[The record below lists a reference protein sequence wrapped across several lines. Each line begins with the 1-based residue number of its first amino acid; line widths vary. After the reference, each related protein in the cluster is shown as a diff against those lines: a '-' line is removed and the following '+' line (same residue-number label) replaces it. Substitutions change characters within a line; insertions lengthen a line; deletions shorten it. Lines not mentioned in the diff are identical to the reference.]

1 MNVVHYLKYV
11 SDHNFCLT
19 WVLVSDDWSQ
29 WSLSEGCFTQVKQG
43 FKLIHG
49 EISPGCFFDCKA
61 SCIGMLHTSLF
72 AWQSLHKHLPW
83 KLYGKIQS
91 WLVWQHFRS
100 RPNGTV
106 VKIEICMR
114 SNSGTPLLALLNFLV
129 LICRKVK
136 DHFVFRLRWVTK
148 TSEWQFIFVK
158 TKVLVTFFVQMI
170 TQTTVGFELQ
180 HESCDYVR
188 NCKNRQTATLLCI
201 QWAGIAVWWENRL

>member
-1 MNVVHYLKYV
+1 MTDPSGLSVKVVSHRSSKV
-11 SDHNFCLT
+11 SNSSTVRL
-19 WVLVSDDWSQ
+19 
-29 WSLSEGCFTQVKQG
+29 
-43 FKLIHG
+43 
-49 EISPGCFFDCKA
+49 GCFFDCKA

-91 WLVWQHFRS
+91 WLGWQHFCS

-129 LICRKVK
+129 FICRKVK
-136 DHFVFRLRWVTK
+136 DYFVFSVRWVTK
-148 TSEWQFIFVK
+148 TSEWQVLFQFIFVK

-170 TQTTVGFELQ
+170 TQITVGFELQ
-180 HESCDYVR
+180 HESCDSMYE
-188 NCKNRQTATLLCI
+188 TAK
-201 QWAGIAVWWENRL
+201 IAKQQPCFAFNGQE